1 MEEDEDKEMQE
12 VTVSLSAAQ
21 QISID
26 STIVADLSQ
35 LDGISH

>member
-1 MEEDEDKEMQE
+1 MEEDEDKEKQE

-26 STIVADLSQ
+26 STTVADLSQ

>member
-1 MEEDEDKEMQE
+1 MEEDEDEEMQV

-26 STIVADLSQ
+26 SAVVADLSQ
-35 LDGISH
+35 LDGISQ

>member
-12 VTVSLSAAQ
+12 VTVNLSAAQ

-26 STIVADLSQ
+26 STIVVDLSQ
-35 LDGISH
+35 LNGISH